1 MYREP
6 YSEKKPVNEAN
17 SLAQE
22 EQGKKSEMP
31 VQPEKGDNAILLQLI
46 EKIKLLEEAMKAD
59 KSKVKKINGLCGMLS
74 LFGHWSLCMRL
85 CKAKTRWPG
94 PPK

>member
-17 SLAQE
+17 SLAQK

-31 VQPEKGDNAILLQLI
+31 VQSEKGDNAILLQLM

-59 KSKVKKINGLCGMLS
+59 KSKVKKIQWTLWYVINVRALVIM
-74 LFGHWSLCMRL
+74 HE
-85 CKAKTRWPG
+85 TV
-94 PPK
+94 